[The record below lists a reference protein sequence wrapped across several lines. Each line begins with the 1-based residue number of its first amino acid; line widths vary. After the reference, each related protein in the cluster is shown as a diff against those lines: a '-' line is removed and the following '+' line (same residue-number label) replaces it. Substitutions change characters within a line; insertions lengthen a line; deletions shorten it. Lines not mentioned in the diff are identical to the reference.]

1 MFPNLYVVVFP
12 QDVTLFGSRV
22 IADVISYDEVILKWD
37 GALINMISVLTE
49 RENLETDTLEE
60 HHVKMK
66 AEI

>member
-22 IADVISYDEVILKWD
+22 IADEVILEWD
-37 GALINMISVLTE
+37 GPLINMISVLIE

-60 HHVKMK
+60 HHVKTK

>member
-22 IADVISYDEVILKWD
+22 IVDVISYDEVILKWD

>member
-1 MFPNLYVVVFP
+1 MN
-12 QDVTLFGSRV
+12 LFGSRV
-22 IADVISYDEVILKWD
+22 IADVISYEEVILKWD